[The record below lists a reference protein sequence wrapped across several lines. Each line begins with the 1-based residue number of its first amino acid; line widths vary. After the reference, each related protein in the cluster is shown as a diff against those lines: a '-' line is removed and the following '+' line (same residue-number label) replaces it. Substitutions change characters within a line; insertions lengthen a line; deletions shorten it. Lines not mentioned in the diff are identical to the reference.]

1 MQDGWEDFSTQSV
14 ASQAG
19 CVPLRETI
27 TVWQGIAPARQQ
39 TDAGIAG
46 RQLSDAEDSSHPMA
60 ATGGGTWKVSDT
72 L

>member
-1 MQDGWEDFSTQSV
+1 MGGFLNPVDRILGRMYPSRK
-14 ASQAG
+14 AIA
-19 CVPLRETI
+19 
-27 TVWQGIAPARQQ
+27 VWQGIVPARQR

-46 RQLSDAEDSSHPMA
+46 RQLSAAEDSSHPMD